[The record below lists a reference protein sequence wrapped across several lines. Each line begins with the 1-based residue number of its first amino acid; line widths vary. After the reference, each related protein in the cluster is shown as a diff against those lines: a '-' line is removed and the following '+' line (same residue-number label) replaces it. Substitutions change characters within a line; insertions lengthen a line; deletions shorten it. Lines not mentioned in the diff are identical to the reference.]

1 MPPKQ
6 PKKQPAKADNK
17 QQKLPFSA
25 GKNIT
30 SDDEK
35 QQTASTVDISKKS
48 SAAKK
53 PQLNEEGEEELD
65 QLEMEDAL
73 SNFVGESADK
83 EPTAP
88 RRSEVSQIDALLRDP
103 HFGNSESMEGAQGP
117 NAANPQPQPGIQ
129 IVSVVVP

>member
-35 QQTASTVDISKKS
+35 QRFWGFGVLVLKKCLPAGGFHDSPRYGVRLDARYPTVC
-48 SAAKK
+48 
-53 PQLNEEGEEELD
+53 LN
-65 QLEMEDAL
+65 
-73 SNFVGESADK
+73 
-83 EPTAP
+83 
-88 RRSEVSQIDALLRDP
+88 
-103 HFGNSESMEGAQGP
+103 
-117 NAANPQPQPGIQ
+117 PG
-129 IVSVVVP
+129 

>member
-83 EPTAP
+83 QPEALRT
-88 RRSEVSQIDALLRDP
+88 SEVSQIGALLSNPR
-103 HFGNSESMEGAQGP
+103 FGNSESMEGAQGP
-117 NAANPQPQPGIQ
+117 NATNPQPQPGIQ

>member
-35 QQTASTVDISKKS
+35 QQTASTVDISKNP
-48 SAAKK
+48 SAAK
-53 PQLNEEGEEELD
+53 PPRLNEEGEEELD
-65 QLEMEDAL
+65 EDEM
-73 SNFVGESADK
+73 
-83 EPTAP
+83 
-88 RRSEVSQIDALLRDP
+88 
-103 HFGNSESMEGAQGP
+103 
-117 NAANPQPQPGIQ
+117 
-129 IVSVVVP
+129 